1 MTGMNRKGKLALVV
15 VAGVFSLAG
24 ATSAWAGPPAEAPQ
38 IPAQFPGAGI
48 EASPTKITTGGVVT
62 IQGAGHP
69 FVCAIDPLTA
79 VVVLW
84 DDTTEIARVTQLESG
99 GFTVRVNVP
108 KRASAGRHRISS
120 WCAVVV
126 TEDALKLQLE
136 LADTSVAV
144 VPAGAQP
151 AAPPSRP
158 TRVLGSNVAGP
169 GSADFGGGTGTG
181 PTDDALRT
189 EAASTQPQEQSTPER
204 VVEKLR
210 SVFPHSLPS
219 FGEALHTVRQLG
231 VSAGFSLLLLLL
243 LGFPSELFNNTLE
256 EHHERIFGRFAA
268 VRTRFRRARSTWRR
282 PGSSAM
288 RLPAGVGFIG
298 FAIAG
303 GLIYSLLDPELGW
316 NQASFAL
323 ILGLITALGVGTL
336 AFELPVLIYE
346 RRRGSSGRI
355 RALPQAMLAGGGL
368 VLASR
373 LLSFQPGYAY
383 GIVAGFE
390 AEDEKLSREQQGRAV
405 ALGAITTLTVAV
417 GAWFAWSAIDTNVE
431 DGARFGLLVLDAA
444 LSALVVSGIQGVTF
458 TLLPLS
464 FMDGD
469 AVMAWSR
476 TAWAVLQ
483 GLAGFALFYIVLRP
497 ASGFIDYD
505 SATPAVAMFVT
516 FAAFALFSVG
526 FWAYWR
532 RQKAKAGRWQR
543 ELEDTSESGVREDAL
558 AGRR

>member
-1 MTGMNRKGKLALVV
+1 MSRRIRLVIAFLLASGVIALGSATA
-15 VAGVFSLAG
+15 VAAAPTVDA
-24 ATSAWAGPPAEAPQ
+24 PA
-38 IPAQFPGAGI
+38 IPAQFPGAGLTI
-48 EASPTKITTGGVVT
+48 SPGKVSTGDIVNVR
-62 IQGAGHP
+62 GAGHP
-69 FVCAIDPLTA
+69 FVCAVDPVTA

-84 DDTTEIARVTQLESG
+84 DDTTEIARVSALDAGAFSA
-99 GFTVRVNVP
+99 
-108 KRASAGRHRISS
+108 RAKIPMRAKEGRHRISS

-126 TEDALKLQLE
+126 TEDVVKLQLE
-136 LADTSVAV
+136 LADASVDV
-144 VPAGAQP
+144 VPASGGQL
-151 AAPPSRP
+151 APPARP
-158 TRVLGSNVAGP
+158 TRVLGASGP
-169 GSADFGGGTGTG
+169 ARSGFGGVGGDQ
-181 PTDDALRT
+181 PTEGVLRT
-189 EAASTQPQEQSTPER
+189 QGAAPAPREEQSAPEL

-219 FGEALHTVRQLG
+219 FGEALHTVRQIG

-243 LGFPSELFNNTLE
+243 IGFPSELFNNTLE
-256 EHHERIFGRFAA
+256 EHHQRIFARFAA
-268 VRTRFRRARSTWRR
+268 VRTRFRRAKSTWRR
-282 PGSSAM
+282 PGSTAM

-323 ILGLITALGVGTL
+323 ILGLITALAFATL
-336 AFELPVLIYE
+336 AFELPVLLYE
-346 RRRGSSGRI
+346 RRGGSRGRI

-390 AEDEKLSREQQGRAV
+390 AEDERLTREQQGRAV

-417 GAWFAWSAIDTNVE
+417 GAWFGWSAIDTNVE
-431 DGARFGLLVLDAA
+431 DGARFGVLVLDAA
-444 LSALVVSGIQGVTF
+444 LSALVVAGIQGVTF

-497 ASGFIDYD
+497 ASGFVDYD

-516 FAAFALFSVG
+516 FAVFALFSIG

-532 RQKAKAGRWQR
+532 RQKAKASRWQR
-543 ELEDTSESGVREDAL
+543 ELEDTSDFSREEAL
-558 AGRR
+558 VGKR